1 MSRNKNT
8 FIGEYAYSIDAKGR
22 INIPAKFRQVL
33 SEDNEKTFVI
43 TRGLDP
49 CVWLYPQVEWDKIE
63 AELRGLSS
71 LSALHRTV
79 VRNAVRYAF
88 STQYDKQGRIQI
100 TPSLIDYSHLD
111 KSILILGMVN
121 KIEVW
126 NPDILDNVDK
136 QSRAI
141 DPAKYEE
148 LAEKI
153 KL

>member
-22 INIPAKFRQVL
+22 INIPAKYRQVL
-33 SEDNEKTFVI
+33 SKDNEKTFVI

-49 CVWLYPQVEWDKIE
+49 CVWIYPQVEWDKIE

-79 VRNAVRYAF
+79 VRNTVRYAF
-88 STQYDKQGRIQI
+88 SAQYDKQGRIQI

-126 NPDILDNVDK
+126 NPDILEKVDK

-141 DPAKYEE
+141 DPVKYEE